1 MTTLS
6 LTVLRVLRWAAVDRA
21 GLPPSVSGAAGPR
34 PGDDGDPVAGVER
47 LAAVTAARLRL
58 PDPPLGDEGP
68 AGLGALLL
76 ATAVALRHAP
86 EVAAMALDVSA
97 PASVADLLAR
107 HGLVRR
113 LRSCGDPALTPD
125 GRLGEELLCRSPLTG
140 LLTAPASAPGA
151 ETAAE
156 QVLDRLLGHP
166 EGRASV
172 TTALAPP
179 PDDRRTAR
187 WRAGLLE
194 RRRYTAEERPWVL
207 DVYET
212 ALLHHGPE
220 LRRRTAHA
228 TAVLAAVGPVP
239 PGPDERD
246 TGEGLAVD
254 EAEALAEWWRPLAV
268 LTHLHLAELRAR
280 PLLRDYDDALELC
293 TVHRGVRARAELMRL
308 AAR

>member
-1 MTTLS
+1 MS
-6 LTVLRVLRWAAVDRA
+6 D
-21 GLPPSVSGAAGPR
+21 AAGPR

-58 PDPPLGDEGP
+58 SAPPLGDGGP

-76 ATAVALRHAP
+76 ATAVALRHVP
-86 EVAAMALDVSA
+86 EVAGMALDVSA
-97 PASVADLLAR
+97 PDSAADLLAR

-113 LRSCGDPALTPD
+113 VRSCGDPALAPD
-125 GRLGEELLCRSPLTG
+125 DRLGDELLRHSPLTG
-140 LLTAPASAPGA
+140 LLSAPATTPGA
-151 ETAAE
+151 EAAAE

-166 EGRASV
+166 EGRTTV

-179 PDDRRTAR
+179 PTGPRTAR
-187 WRAGLLE
+187 WRARLLE
-194 RRRYTAEERPWVL
+194 RRRYTAEERRWVL

-228 TAVLAAVGPVP
+228 TVVLAGVGPVP

-246 TGEGLAVD
+246 TGAGRVVD

-268 LTHLHLAELRAR
+268 LTHRHGTELRAR
-280 PLLRDYDDALELC
+280 PLLEGYDDALELC
-293 TVHRGVRARAELMRL
+293 RIHRGVLARTELTRL